1 MKHYRQLSLMTAIL
15 LTLPLIACGETAT
28 TTDETATATASD
40 TTTSPSSEYTDPGID
55 FGGETFTVA
64 AHVWD
69 TPWQLANYNE
79 VFIDEE
85 NGDFLN
91 DAIVKRTQLIE
102 EQFNLNLDIYPI
114 AERNKPTEL
123 VTAALAGDD
132 VYKFGLVMSAS
143 LPTML
148 GTEGMLVDL
157 NSVPTLDFTHSWW
170 DQNAIDELNLFGV
183 QYAAL
188 GDVNLYAKGGPVVNF
203 FNKEMIES
211 NGLENPYELV
221 RSGKWTLDKMIE
233 MATAVSRDLNSNGVP
248 DIDDCFGFMGETD
261 SMFYLLT
268 GCDVRFSEHDDEKI
282 EITIM
287 SERSVDAISKIS
299 DLLNDKHVTMF
310 SSDYQAG
317 YSNVF
322 FELLIPTLGNNR
334 ALFFSNNLLA
344 SLNMRD
350 MEVDFGILPLPKYNE
365 EQENYVSFSNTWFN
379 DYVIIP
385 STNTDLE
392 RTGEVIEAMCYYS
405 QQYVVPAFIDNAV
418 MNKTIRDDDSGE
430 MIELVFDTMEYDIAL
445 IFNWGGIQG
454 TVTGMKSKSGQSYA
468 SVYEASKAA
477 ILAAVDETTE
487 ELKNR

>member
-170 DQNAIDELNLFGV
+170 DQNALDELNLFGV

-203 FNKEMIES
+203 FNKEMIEE

-261 SMFYLLT
+261 SMFYFLT

-287 SERSVDAISKIS
+287 SERAVDAIAKIA
-299 DLLNDKHVTMF
+299 DLLNDKHVTLF
-310 SSDYQAG
+310 DGDCPAG
-317 YSNVF
+317 YSNVY
-322 FELLIPTLGNNR
+322 FEIMIPTLGNNR

-430 MIELVFDTMEYDIAL
+430 MIELIFDTMEYDIAL

>member
-28 TTDETATATASD
+28 TTDETTTAAASD
-40 TTTSPSSEYTDPGID
+40 TTARSSEYTDPGID

-188 GDVNLYAKGGPVVNF
+188 GDVNLYAKGGPIVNF
-203 FNKEMIES
+203 FNKQMIEE

-233 MATAVSRDLNSNGVP
+233 MATAVSRDLNSDGVP
-248 DIDDCFGFMGETD
+248 DKDDSFGFMGETD